1 MEKWND
7 FAPAEAC
14 GCVRR
19 ANSHAI
25 GIPKGLVMKNRA
37 ALEPH
42 RRSTAATRDAATV
55 GKRIV
60 SLGLLSATAVALS
73 AGRLAA
79 DPFPPT
85 SFPAGTTQYEILFE
99 TFGITQ
105 AESRD
110 ISTYNSFVQSQV
122 SPALA
127 ALDPAADWHVIGSTA
142 SVDAAA
148 NAPSVAGIPVYT
160 THGLLL
166 TNSGLY
172 SGDPLDTTPDIT
184 QIGTI
189 GNPKVWTGS
198 NAEGTASEFPLG
210 SFDGLATFGFSG
222 ATDGG
227 WLSDGTDAETL
238 EQGLYALSGPIDVP
252 NATPEPASVALLGTG
267 LLAVGTVRGWR
278 RRAMLKRQ
286 SADSAVL

>member
-1 MEKWND
+1 
-7 FAPAEAC
+7 
-14 GCVRR
+14 
-19 ANSHAI
+19 
-25 GIPKGLVMKNRA
+25 MKNRA
-37 ALEPH
+37 ALAP
-42 RRSTAATRDAATV
+42 RRSIACTSEGAFVR
-55 GKRIV
+55 KRFAFL
-60 SLGLLSATAVALS
+60 SLLSATAVALS
-73 AGRLAA
+73 AGRLMA
-79 DPFPPT
+79 DPLPPT

-122 SPALA
+122 TPALA
-127 ALDPAADWHVIGSTA
+127 ALDPAADWHATGSTA
-142 SVDAAA
+142 SVNAAA

-160 THGLLL
+160 THGQLL

-172 SGDPLDTTPDIT
+172 SGNPLDTTPYIT

-189 GNPKVWTGS
+189 GNPRVWTGS
-198 NAEGTASEFPLG
+198 NADGTASEFPLG
-210 SFDGLATFGFSG
+210 SFDGLSTFGFSG

-252 NATPEPASVALLGTG
+252 NSTPEPASLALLGTG
-267 LLAVGTVRGWR
+267 LLAVGTIRGWR
-278 RRAMLKRQ
+278 RRVMLKRQ
-286 SADSAVL
+286 SASSAAL